1 MKIQEFTEFTLPSGM
16 RVIHKPVKSA
26 ISHCG
31 IMILAGSRDEE
42 ENEQGLAHFIEH
54 TLFKGTK
61 KRKAFHILSR
71 LDEVGGELN
80 AYTSKEETF
89 IYGSFL
95 NQYYSRAINLIFD
108 ITFQSTFPAK
118 EIEKEKDVII
128 DEILTYLDTP
138 SEAIFDDFEDQL
150 FEGHPIG
157 RNILGTKES
166 IAPFNREMILN
177 FIDRLYQP
185 ENMVFCSVGNI
196 SEKRLKTLLLKSDEL
211 AQGRTKKYTRTGIT
225 PYLPTQQEFIKSN
238 FQTHALIGNRACS
251 MHSNDLTAYTML
263 NNILGGP
270 GLNSRLNLNIREK
283 YGFAYSIESFLQPY
297 SDTGVFGI
305 YVGTDKGTIS
315 KAQRLIKNELKKL
328 RTETL
333 GVLQLSKAKKQLI
346 GQIALASENHAN
358 QLVSLAKARI
368 NFETIDTL
376 EELHK
381 KIEAVTADKL
391 MEIAKELFNP
401 DDLSSLIFNAK

>member
-1 MKIQEFTEFTLPSGM
+1 MEFVEFTLPSGI
-16 RVIHKPVKSA
+16 RVIHQQVNSA
-26 ISHCG
+26 VSHCG
-31 IMILAGSRDEE
+31 IMIKAGSRDEC

-95 NQYYSRAINLIFD
+95 NEYYKRAIDLIFD
-108 ITFQSTFPAK
+108 ITFNSTFPAK
-118 EIEKEKDVII
+118 ELAKEKEVIK

-138 SEAIFDDFEDQL
+138 SEAIFDEFEDQL
-150 FEGHPIG
+150 FAGHPLG

-166 IAPFNREMILN
+166 LASFNREMVLN
-177 FIDRLYQP
+177 FIQRLYTP

-196 SEKRLKTLLLKSDEL
+196 SEKKLHKLLLTSDIARANNVAL
-211 AQGRTKKYTRTGIT
+211 KQRIPVNGYKIQN
-225 PYLPTQQEFIKSN
+225 LTQKKSN
-238 FQTHALIGNRACS
+238 YQSHAIIGNRCYS
-251 MHSNDLTAYTML
+251 MHHKDLTAATIL

-297 SDTGVFGI
+297 SDTGVFGV
-305 YVGTDKGTIS
+305 YVGTDKETL
-315 KAQRLIKNELKKL
+315 QRSIKLINNELKKL
-328 RTETL
+328 KNKKL

-346 GQIALASENHAN
+346 GQIALSKENYVT
-358 QLVSLAKARI
+358 QMISLGKSRL

-376 EELHK
+376 ESIHK
-381 KIEAVTADKL
+381 KIEAVTAEQILDVANKIFDAN
-391 MEIAKELFNP
+391 MM
-401 DDLSSLIFNAK
+401 SSLIYTPQS